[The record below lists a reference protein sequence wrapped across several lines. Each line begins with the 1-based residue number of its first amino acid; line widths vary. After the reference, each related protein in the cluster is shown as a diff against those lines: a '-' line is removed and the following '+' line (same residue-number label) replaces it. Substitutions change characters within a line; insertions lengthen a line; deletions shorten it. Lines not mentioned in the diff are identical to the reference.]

1 MNGGGDLMFRHILIG
16 ISALIL
22 VAISAPASA
31 GQIAG
36 HIKFSDL
43 EISAIRAYY
52 RDHEAADP
60 GASARGMGRKK
71 LPPGIARNLQRG
83 KSLPPG
89 IAKQVLPARLTQV
102 LPAAPKGFERVIVDG
117 KILLIEIAT
126 QVIHDVLEDAI
137 LD

>member
-1 MNGGGDLMFRHILIG
+1 MFRHILIG
-16 ISALIL
+16 GLALTL
-22 VAISAPASA
+22 FAIAAPASA
-31 GQIAG
+31 AGAAG

-43 EISAIRAYY
+43 EIAAIRAYY
-52 RDHEAADP
+52 RDQGSRKP
-60 GASARGMGRKK
+60 GANSRGVGRKA
-71 LPPGIARNLQRG
+71 LPPGIAKNLQRG

-102 LPAAPKGFERVIVDG
+102 LPAAPKGFERLVVDG
-117 KILLIEIAT
+117 KILLVEIAT